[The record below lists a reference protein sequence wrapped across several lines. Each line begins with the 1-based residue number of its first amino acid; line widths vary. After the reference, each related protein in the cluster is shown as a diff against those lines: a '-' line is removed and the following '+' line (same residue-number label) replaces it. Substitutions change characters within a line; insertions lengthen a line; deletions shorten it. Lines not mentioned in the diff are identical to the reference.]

1 MELDNRYIGAHLCI
15 KISTFA
21 EEIVAKQGMDVQ
33 SKFAASQEA
42 CLPNAHSLIIYVL
55 IHEPAIEIGL
65 FLSWN
70 LIRSDWWELRI
81 MKSRAAMW
89 YERAT
94 MWACVL
100 QSSSS
105 IILL

>member
-42 CLPNAHSLIIYVL
+42 CLPNAHSLIM
-55 IHEPAIEIGL
+55 
-65 FLSWN
+65 F
-70 LIRSDWWELRI
+70 
-81 MKSRAAMW
+81 
-89 YERAT
+89 
-94 MWACVL
+94 
-100 QSSSS
+100 
-105 IILL
+105 